1 MAYLPPPGPGAS
13 SPGPASLGSVIAT
26 GSAVAIACAT
36 AVGLFSGI
44 TGIQSVYAAIA
55 LGWAVGLTI
64 SRRRS
69 DTPAAIAGAI
79 IALAGS
85 ALASVI
91 AVTLRIANQAH
102 VPLAVV
108 LGHLPLVIPAVPQA
122 IGWFGLVC
130 WALTAALGWVTIVC
144 HRPTPTF
151 APTPATQCGGPAQ
164 QPRQLDRRDEQPT
177 EQHR

>member
-1 MAYLPPPGPGAS
+1 MAYLPPPGPGAP

-26 GSAVAIACAT
+26 GSAAAIACAT

-44 TGIQSVYAAIA
+44 TGIQSAYAAIL

-64 SRRRS
+64 RRGRS
-69 DTPAAIAGAI
+69 DTPAAIASAI
-79 IALAGS
+79 IALAGG

-91 AVTLRIANQAH
+91 AVTMRIANQAH

-108 LGHLPLVIPAVPQA
+108 LGHLPLVISAVPQA
-122 IGWFGLVC
+122 IGWFGFVC
-130 WALTAALGWVTIVC
+130 WALAAALGWVTIVR
-144 HRPTPTF
+144 HRPTHNF
-151 APTPATQCGGPAQ
+151 APTPATAPSGPPL
-164 QPRQLDRRDEQPT
+164 QPRQLDCRDEQPT